1 MTYAIPATIIGALI
15 LLAMCVRH
23 VWRKSEITDR
33 NEQKEMLD
41 NALRD
46 GWMP

>member
-1 MTYAIPATIIGALI
+1 MNIALTATGLLI

-23 VWRKSEITDR
+23 VWRRSEVTDR
-33 NEQKEMLD
+33 NEQKGMLD

-46 GWMP
+46 GWKP